1 MMNCFQTLN
10 RCMLLF
16 WSFSLINPK
25 RLGRFLLLS
34 LLAHTTCIQSTPC
47 RTLISSSSMPSLSPL
62 QALFVSRSL
71 PLFTSFL
78 IYFFCSTEA
87 NKPIYKTFEPL
98 LASVLQTYMSSHD
111 VETKQVALSMLSQLS
126 KFGVPNSSS
135 FHRFVRKNQDRRK
148 KKSRRN
154 L

>member
-1 MMNCFQTLN
+1 MFSNSKSVYAPFLVIQPYQSETTWQIPPTIIVGSHHLHTINAVPDVDKLFKYALSFPPPSSFCF
-10 RCMLLF
+10 
-16 WSFSLINPK
+16 SF
-25 RLGRFLLLS
+25 
-34 LLAHTTCIQSTPC
+34 
-47 RTLISSSSMPSLSPL
+47 
-62 QALFVSRSL
+62 L